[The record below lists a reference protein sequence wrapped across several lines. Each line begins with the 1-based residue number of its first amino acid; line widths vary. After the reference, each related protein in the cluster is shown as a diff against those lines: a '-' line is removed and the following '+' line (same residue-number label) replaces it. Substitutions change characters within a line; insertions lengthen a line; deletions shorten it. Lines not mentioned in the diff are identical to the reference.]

1 MTLTQALRTLCV
13 MGAVAALSVSSVL
26 AAQALP
32 IAKITDDFEPLTGSV
47 VGTTEDRVLI
57 DLDATSGIEPGDL
70 FTVSKSDK
78 KIVHP
83 ETKEVLGRTQ
93 SLQAVLEVRQIADG
107 FSYARPLMQKS
118 KIKPGQEVHRFGNM
132 QAVFWDYPGDKE
144 AVYQSLREALPGLDW
159 ASYRQEQ
166 DQKPQHPKALDQHP
180 ADQLFFILQ
189 DDKLQVRGPKF
200 ALIETYSVQT
210 GSSSGP
216 GQVATAPSQSPAGHT
231 ARRTKGQVSYQ
242 ERFSQLQTVATFDGP
257 TGMADFLNTKQK
269 TLMASTDGQKIQVQ
283 GIGQESSSLAVG
295 QTDYPGRIL
304 SVSWWTPKGDHG
316 DYIVATIWSD
326 ERIQSAVFSYSK
338 GSLTCVQDRIEKL
351 LSGFDTDGDH
361 RPETLLAQAY
371 DQDEIF
377 GRRIWQGDMVT
388 GTLQWSAPDTP
399 LPRQFRV
406 IGSAFADVTGNGSLE
421 TICMMNNILF
431 IFENTTAIY
440 KSSAPVGGSHSV
452 LTYDRDTSV
461 QNQISNSV
469 TFEVPPQ
476 ARDIDGDGIL
486 EIIVPTFQQDLF
498 GSITGD
504 SGANQSQLL
513 VVNHEKNRFEQGTLG
528 GFIDGSIQGFTVE
541 KTKALLV
548 SSKKGG
554 IFKSGGTSSLLSF
567 PLEK

>member
-1 MTLTQALRTLCV
+1 MNLTHALRTLCII
-13 MGAVAALSVSSVL
+13 GAVAVLSISLALS
-26 AAQALP
+26 AQAKPL
-32 IAKITDDFEPLTGSV
+32 ATITDDFEPLAGSV

-70 FTVSKSDK
+70 FTISKPGK

-83 ETKEVLGRTQ
+83 ETKKVLGRTQ
-93 SLQAVLEVRQIADG
+93 SLQAVLEVGQIADG

-118 KIKPGQEVHRFGNM
+118 EIKPGQEVHRFGNM
-132 QAVFWDYPGDKE
+132 QAVFWDYPGDNE
-144 AVYQSLREALPGLDW
+144 DVYQRLRKALSRLDW
-159 ASYRQEQ
+159 ASYRQGQ
-166 DQKPQHPKALDQHP
+166 DQKPPEPKARDQHP
-180 ADQLFFILQ
+180 ADQLIFILQ
-189 DDKLQVRGPKF
+189 DDQLQVRGPEF
-200 ALIETYSVQT
+200 ALIETYPVQT
-210 GSSSGP
+210 GPSSGT
-216 GQVATAPSQSPAGHT
+216 GEAATVPSQSPSGHT
-231 ARRTKGQVSYQ
+231 ARRADGQVSYQ

-257 TGMADFLNTKQK
+257 TVMADFLNTKQK
-269 TLMASTDGQKIQVQ
+269 MLMVSTDGQKIQVQ
-283 GIGQESSSLAVG
+283 DIGQESSSLAGG
-295 QTDYPGRIL
+295 QPDYPGRIL
-304 SVSWWTPKGDHG
+304 SVSWWTPKKDHKK
-316 DYIVATIWSD
+316 YIVATIWSD
-326 ERIQSAVFSYSK
+326 ERIQSAVFSYSE

-361 RPETLLAQAY
+361 KPETLLAQAY

-377 GRRIWQGDMVT
+377 GRRIWKGDMAT
-388 GTLQWSAPDTP
+388 GSLQWSAPDRP

-440 KSSAPVGGSHSV
+440 KSSAPVGGSHAV

-461 QNQISNSV
+461 QNRISNSV
-469 TFEVPPQ
+469 TFEMPPQ
-476 ARDIDGDGIL
+476 TWDIDGDGIL

-504 SGANQSQLL
+504 SGANQSRLL